1 MYVYASVLCCLAAV
15 LISCHS
21 LVTAKLVETEGRL
34 RKELESEAGAHAE
47 ASKEVSRLSAELE
60 TCKQAKE
67 ELAAEKGEGSPHL
80 CSVCVHVY
88 ICVKYVCSFKC
99 QVGFGVSG
107 G

>member
-1 MYVYASVLCCLAAV
+1 MLCCLAAV
-15 LISCHS
+15 LISCYS
-21 LVTAKLVETEGRL
+21 PVTAKLIETESRL
-34 RKELESEAGAHAE
+34 RKELESEVGAHAE

-80 CSVCVHVY
+80 CMSVCACVH
-88 ICVKYVCSFKC
+88 KVCSFKC